1 MKKVLF
7 LLPLA
12 FSLHAADSAKYDEK
26 RRLFCEL
33 TSMTPLL
40 SDLQKGDIRDG
51 WLRIQND
58 MYYSIEI
65 GGWVMMRYGSNDG
78 VNISNTQK
86 SLYIKDYVGLTKFD
100 KTTGKVT
107 MNYSTKDMSQKL
119 VWSCDIGK
127 NQPNN
132 SEM

>member
-12 FSLHAADSAKYDEK
+12 FSLNAADSANYDEK

-51 WLRIQND
+51 GFESKTICITPL
-58 MYYSIEI
+58 
-65 GGWVMMRYGSNDG
+65 
-78 VNISNTQK
+78 K
-86 SLYIKDYVGLTKFD
+86 LAAGL
-100 KTTGKVT
+100 
-107 MNYSTKDMSQKL
+107 
-119 VWSCDIGK
+119 
-127 NQPNN
+127 
-132 SEM
+132 

>member
-12 FSLHAADSAKYDEK
+12 FSLNAADSANYDEK

-33 TSMTPLL
+33 TSITPLL
-40 SDLQKGDIRDG
+40 SDLQKGDVRDG
-51 WLRIQND
+51 WLRIQDD

-65 GGWVMMRYGSNDG
+65 GGWVMLRYGSNDG
-78 VNISNTQK
+78 VNISNTK
-86 SLYIKDYVGLTKFD
+86 NSLYIKDYVGLTKFD
-100 KTTGKVT
+100 KKTGKVT

-119 VWSCDIGK
+119 VWSCDVGK
-127 NQPNN
+127 NSPSN